1 MGKRK
6 FRLYNRKGRMSSKF
20 NSKSLL
26 VSFPKT
32 VYLLSP
38 FQSLFILR
46 ERLQSTDSL
55 PKGYSCTLLPFYINL
70 IILTDWLDIDDDI
83 SCAITFR
90 KLYNPEH
97 NIFLSLRIHHN
108 GSWKLTI
115 DKTILDTIRCT
126 LLRDLPKQI
135 NCVSDV
141 VAIFKVIDS
150 SHLCYGNLEPK
161 FCSLQIKSG

>member
-55 PKGYSCTLLPFYINL
+55 PK
-70 IILTDWLDIDDDI
+70 DWLDIDDDI

-141 VAIFKVIDS
+141 VAIFKVI
-150 SHLCYGNLEPK
+150 P
-161 FCSLQIKSG
+161 FVQ

>member
-1 MGKRK
+1 MWVFLEQFIFGLHSNHCLSWEKDCSQQ
-6 FRLYNRKGRMSSKF
+6 NH
-20 NSKSLL
+20 
-26 VSFPKT
+26 
-32 VYLLSP
+32 YLKVIHAHYYP
-38 FQSLFILR
+38 F
-46 ERLQSTDSL
+46 
-55 PKGYSCTLLPFYINL
+55 TLLL

-83 SCAITFR
+83 CCAITFR